1 MGTGNGQGNPLE
13 VLEMATIGGARIMGR
28 ANEVGSLEVGK
39 SADLVIFNSDP
50 TKDIKNSVDIYRVM
64 ANGFLYSDDTLKIVT
79 K

>member
-1 MGTGNGQGNPLE
+1 
-13 VLEMATIGGARIMGR
+13 MGR